1 MSTMPPPEL
10 PEPFGPPP
18 GHPRS
23 AIANV
28 FIGPQGLR
36 AGWRALGFVGITVGL
51 LVGFQFAVSRMPA
64 VLRAI
69 HAQGQQHVMSP
80 GLMLISEALFC
91 FCALV
96 AATLMAR
103 VENRSVADYG
113 LRGGGAGGKFFMQ
126 GIVWGLAEISA
137 LMLMIAARHGFSF
150 GSLALHGGEL
160 VRYTLLWALVFLLVG
175 FFEEFTF
182 RGYLQHA
189 FQQGIGFWPAA
200 ILASAIFGGSHLRN
214 PGEDWVGAL
223 TAGLFG
229 ILACL
234 TLRRTGSIWL
244 AIGMHAGF
252 DFGETFV
259 FSVPDSGMPPSH
271 GLLNSSLAHGPT
283 WLTGGSVGPEGSV
296 FAIIVLVVAIVAVHF
311 VYPAGHW
318 AASAPDYGYTAMK
331 RVMRSPLL
339 PGMTHRFDI
348 AGGPSLE

>member
-1 MSTMPPPEL
+1 MSTMLPPEL

-18 GHPRS
+18 ARPRS
-23 AIANV
+23 AMANV

-36 AGWRALGFVGITVGL
+36 AGWRALCFIGITVGL
-51 LVGFQFAVSRMPA
+51 VFGFQAAISHMPA
-64 VLRAI
+64 LLRAI
-69 HAQGQQHVMSP
+69 HAQGQEHVMSP
-80 GLMLISEALFC
+80 VLMLISEALFC

-113 LRGGGAGGKFFMQ
+113 LHGGGVGGKFFAQ

-137 LMLMIAARHGFSF
+137 LMLAIAAFHGFSF
-150 GSLALHGGEL
+150 GGLALHGGEL
-160 VRYTLLWALVFLLVG
+160 VKYTLLWALVFLLVG
-175 FFEEFTF
+175 FFEEFAF

-189 FQQGIGFWPAA
+189 FQQGMGFWPAA
-200 ILASAIFGGSHLRN
+200 ILASAIFGGIHLHN
-214 PGEDWVGAL
+214 VGEDWSGAL
-223 TAGLFG
+223 MAGLFG

-271 GLLNSSLAHGPT
+271 GLLNSSPAHGPA
-283 WLTGGSVGPEGSV
+283 WLTGGAVGPEGGV
-296 FAIIVLVVAIVAVHF
+296 FALIMLVVAIVAVHF
-311 VYPAGHW
+311 IYPARHW
-318 AASAPDYGYTAMK
+318 AAGVADYKTNIMPRNLSTGA
-331 RVMRSPLL
+331 
-339 PGMTHRFDI
+339 
-348 AGGPSLE
+348 